1 MALKTKSQGNLM
13 KKLFTLSLALSSALL
28 ASEITIEKITV
39 RGESQKALK
48 DALSAEEI
56 KFTNKIDIAQILSN
70 SYPEI
75 STVRKT
81 GAAGDIGLRG
91 FYKDD
96 VRVTVDGQAIHCA
109 CPNRMDPPTYH
120 LSAEN
125 VEKVELIEGPFDVA
139 SPGAL
144 SGSIN
149 IVSKAP
155 QEGVSGSLNAGYGSF
170 DFQKFDANLN
180 AGNKTIKAQAGYTKE
195 KMGQYKD
202 GSGSEMYKVNFSPTL
217 TNASNN
223 KMYRNDINIEDKDAF
238 DKQSYFAKL
247 SFTPTENQELSV
259 SYFAD
264 RPDTILYPS
273 LGMDSFQDDTDMY
286 AASYKIK
293 NLGKFSDSLE
303 VSAYQN
309 EVKHDMRTDFR
320 NTGAAILSY
329 YVESKTTGIKAEN
342 TSNIAGHL
350 IKIGADYYER
360 VWDAQNF
367 ANYATKTLSSGAA
380 GVPYPLAD
388 VTTENYG
395 FYAKLAKSYGDISI
409 DAGIRYD
416 ASEMSLD
423 SAKVAA
429 AGATIM
435 NRAAILANPDDKWG
449 NMSGSLMAKYGV
461 GSGYFYAGY
470 GHSVRLPDGAEKYHL
485 AVHGREGNP
494 NLKPTINDEIDAGYS
509 YAKNGAAFKLNAFYS
524 NLKNFIYMYKY
535 NAMYFTYENIDA
547 KMYGWDASTAYAF
560 ANGLS
565 LEGALAQTFGTKDS
579 VRTTKGVALN
589 DTSLRNMPPLKAR
602 VAAKYETGKLSAQA
616 EWIAASGQKNIDTDG
631 TLPELSTAGWA
642 VVNLKAGYAF
652 NKNWSLWAGVD
663 NLFDKNYYIHGS
675 NSNML
680 FISNQPNIHL
690 NEPGR
695 FVYANLGYKF

>member
-1 MALKTKSQGNLM
+1 M
-13 KKLFTLSLALSSALL
+13 KRLFTLSLALSSALL
-28 ASEITIEKITV
+28 ASEITLEKVTV
-39 RGESQKALK
+39 RGEAQKSLK
-48 DALSAEEI
+48 DALSSEEI
-56 KFTNKIDIAQILSN
+56 RFTNKIDIAQILSN

-125 VEKVELIEGPFDVA
+125 VDKIEVIEGPFDVS

-144 SGSIN
+144 SGSVN
-149 IVSKAP
+149 IVSKTAK
-155 QEGVSGSLNAGYGSF
+155 EGVSASLNAGYGSF
-170 DFQKFDANLN
+170 DFQKLDAALN
-180 AGNKTIKAQAGYTKE
+180 AGNKTVKAQIGYTKE

-202 GSGSEMYKVNFSPTL
+202 GSGGDMHMVNYSPTL

-223 KMYRNDINIEDKDAF
+223 KMYRNDINIQDKDAF

-247 SFTPTENQELSV
+247 TFTPNEDNELSI

-286 AASYKIK
+286 SASYKIK

-303 VSAYQN
+303 LSVYQN

-329 YVESKTTGIKAEN
+329 YVESKTKGVKAEN
-342 TSNIAGHL
+342 TANIAGHH
-350 IKIGADYYER
+350 IKVGADYYER
-360 VWDAQNF
+360 VWDAKNF
-367 ANYATKTLSSGAA
+367 SNYQAQTLSSGAT

-395 FYAKLAKSYGDISI
+395 FYAKLAKNYGDISV
-409 DAGIRYD
+409 DAGVRYD
-416 ASEMSLD
+416 ASKIGLD
-423 SAKVAA
+423 AAKVAA
-429 AGATIM
+429 AGASVV
-435 NRAAILANPDDKWG
+435 NRAALLANADDKWG
-449 NMSGSLMAKYGV
+449 NMSGSLIAKYGV

-494 NLKPTINDEIDAGYS
+494 NLKPTTNDEIDIGYS
-509 YAKNGAAFKLNAFYS
+509 YAKNGAAFKINGFYS

-547 KMYGWDASTAYAF
+547 TMYGWDASAAYAL
-560 ANGLS
+560 GDSIS
-565 LEGALAQTFGTKDS
+565 LEGAIAQTFGVKDS
-579 VRTTKGVALN
+579 VKTAKGVSLN
-589 DTSLRNMPPLKAR
+589 DKSLRNMPPLKAR
-602 VAAKYETGKLSAQA
+602 MALKYEMDKFNAQA
-616 EWIAASGQKNIDTDG
+616 EWQAAAGQKNIDTDG
-631 TLPELSTAGWA
+631 SLPELSTAGWA
-642 VVNLKAGYAF
+642 TVNLKAGYAF